1 MTELIGIVLVTAASV
16 AILALIGQHIERI
29 LRQTELLLTYLSA
42 VIILLLMVYVL
53 LEVLMRYA
61 FNSPL
66 PGHLEGAELLLP
78 MIVFFAI
85 SYTQARN
92 GHVGMSLVVEV
103 LPIRFQRFINIF
115 TLGLSILTCAVLAYF
130 GAKQA
135 YFAYE
140 INDVTMTP
148 PYWPIWPSA
157 SIVPIGYGLLALR
170 MSLQIL
176 QHIAP
181 KRFPEPPPE
190 DLEQPSTF
198 R

>member
-16 AILALIGQHIERI
+16 TILALIGQHIEQI
-29 LRQTELLLTYLSA
+29 LRKTELLLTYLSA
-42 VIILLLMVYVL
+42 VIILFLMVYVL

-103 LPIRFQRFINIF
+103 LPVRFQRFINIF

>member
-1 MTELIGIVLVTAASV
+1 MAELIGIVLVTAASV
-16 AILALIGQHIERI
+16 TILALIGQHIEQI

-92 GHVGMSLVVEV
+92 GHVGMSLVVEA
-103 LPIRFQRFINIF
+103 LPIRLQQFINIF

-157 SIVPIGYGLLALR
+157 SIVPLGYGLLALR

-176 QHIAP
+176 QQIAP

-190 DLEQPSTF
+190 DLEQPSAF

>member
-16 AILALIGQHIERI
+16 TILALIGQHIEQI
-29 LRQTELLLTYLSA
+29 LRKTELLLTYLSA
-42 VIILLLMVYVL
+42 VIILFLMVYVL

-130 GAKQA
+130 GVKQA

>member
-16 AILALIGQHIERI
+16 TILALIGQHIEQI
-29 LRQTELLLTYLSA
+29 LRKTELLLTYLSA

>member
-16 AILALIGQHIERI
+16 TILAVIGQHIEQI
-29 LRQTELLLTYLSA
+29 LRKTELLLTYLSA
-42 VIILLLMVYVL
+42 VIILFLMVYVL

-103 LPIRFQRFINIF
+103 LPVRFQRFINIF

-130 GAKQA
+130 GVKQA